1 MFNRTRNYLANVLQ
15 ELKKVSWPS
24 REELIGSTYVVIII
38 SGILAIYIF
47 TLDTILSNILK
58 LLLK

>member
-38 SGILAIYIF
+38 SGILAVYIF